1 MGLISIPK
9 QEMKDLLKILNILW
23 WENSIY
29 QQQQKKKERK
39 RTPQNCI
46 DKKMRIAKMNIQSV
60 FWGEKQFNSLPLVTR
75 QDLVDFIIDLCC
87 PIVSADQKHPCS
99 VCTGSRFDFVS

>member
-1 MGLISIPK
+1 MGLILIPK

-29 QQQQKKKERK
+29 QQQKKKEKK
-39 RTPQNCI
+39 RTPWNCI
-46 DKKMRIAKMNIQSV
+46 VKKMRIAKMNIQSV
-60 FWGEKQFNSLPLVTR
+60 FLGEKQFNGLPLVTR

>member
-1 MGLISIPK
+1 MGLFLIPK
-9 QEMKDLLKILNILW
+9 QEMKDLLKISNILW
-23 WENSIY
+23 WKNSIY
-29 QQQQKKKERK
+29 QQQPKKEKK

-46 DKKMRIAKMNIQSV
+46 VKKMRIAKVNIQPV

>member
-1 MGLISIPK
+1 M
-9 QEMKDLLKILNILW
+9 MK
-23 WENSIY
+23 NSIY
-29 QQQQKKKERK
+29 QQQPKKEKK

-46 DKKMRIAKMNIQSV
+46 VKKMRIAKMNIQSV
-60 FWGEKQFNSLPLVTR
+60 FLGEKQFNGLPLVTR

>member
-1 MGLISIPK
+1 MGLFLIPK
-9 QEMKDLLKILNILW
+9 QEIKDLLKFQIFYDEKIPFIN
-23 WENSIY
+23 NN
-29 QQQQKKKERK
+29 QKKRK
-39 RTPQNCI
+39 KRSPQNCI
-46 DKKMRIAKMNIQSV
+46 VKKMRIAKVNIQPV

>member
-1 MGLISIPK
+1 
-9 QEMKDLLKILNILW
+9 
-23 WENSIY
+23 
-29 QQQQKKKERK
+29 
-39 RTPQNCI
+39 
-46 DKKMRIAKMNIQSV
+46 MNIQSV

-87 PIVSADQKHPCS
+87 PIVSADQKHPCP